1 MLLLAYLALGTSAM
15 IVPAKSNHLQTGW
28 RSFGAPFLCYNKFMS
43 KKITMP
49 SYLRVLLTIVFLI
62 PISVLFTWFIEYR
75 WRGADANAAWNFMT
89 TSPLVFSYNCVLVF
103 LMTSIIV
110 ALCWRTFFGTG
121 LTFALISIVTY
132 ISMEKYKVRQ
142 APLLPEDFQM
152 VGNVGEVAGFV
163 DAWGIVRLV
172 IGVGFILLGSGI
184 LEHYVRKFIGR
195 DTSGMP
201 LWQRWSLIPRVTLSL
216 LAMVALLL
224 TSEFAVHHGQQNNE
238 NIDWLDT
245 DFVAWG
251 QNENYAKNGFVI
263 GFFYNLGRLEMLPP
277 EDYSAEKIAS
287 IKATYEALKAADT
300 KRARI
305 DQTVDNIIVIL
316 DETFYDSELLTGLY
330 PHSGGDPLP
339 NLHEIFEDYSSGY
352 MYSPEYGGG
361 TANIEFEVFTGLSNY
376 WANSMQYINSVPKLP
391 NLDSVAK
398 WSLDSG
404 YNTTAIHGF
413 DGSVYK
419 RNIVYPKMGFEEFID
434 VYKIKYQEYENEVGK
449 MSDSAVYKE
458 VLDIIKSDDDKHM
471 VGVVTMQNHAPYD
484 SAQYTKL
491 DYKMTGYFK
500 NRELEH
506 SYQSIHYA
514 DEYLG
519 DFLEELDKL
528 EEKTVVLWFGDHA
541 AGIINAY
548 ITSGK
553 KNERDLAHLTPYFI
567 YTNFDLENKLFTEQE
582 VRKLNQAAKLDITTE
597 GVDLPTTTPNCLL
610 NTMYNL
616 LDVEKPTL
624 MYVLDEVCETSPI
637 LARPYFE
644 GTKPKNTE
652 ALKAYELI
660 NYDLL
665 SGERYWAEN

>member
-1 MLLLAYLALGTSAM
+1 M
-15 IVPAKSNHLQTGW
+15 TG
-28 RSFGAPFLCYNKFMS
+28 
-43 KKITMP
+43 
-49 SYLRVLLTIVFLI
+49 
-62 PISVLFTWFIEYR
+62 
-75 WRGADANAAWNFMT
+75 
-89 TSPLVFSYNCVLVF
+89 
-103 LMTSIIV
+103 IIV

-121 LTFALISIVTY
+121 LTFALISIITY

-172 IGVGFILLGSGI
+172 AGVGFILLGTGI

-195 DTSGMP
+195 DTTGMP
-201 LWQRWSLIPRVTLSL
+201 LWQRWSLIPRVTFSL

-238 NIDWLDT
+238 DVDWLDT
-245 DFVAWG
+245 EFIAWG
-251 QNENYAKNGFVI
+251 QNENYVKNGFVI
-263 GFFYNLGRLEMLPP
+263 GFFYNLGRLEMAMP

-300 KRARI
+300 KRAKI

-316 DETFYDSELLTGLY
+316 DETFYDPELLTYLY
-330 PHSGGDPLP
+330 PHSGGDPIP
-339 NLHEIFEDYSSGY
+339 NLHEVFEDYPSGY

-376 WANSMQYINSVPKLP
+376 WANSMQYINSVPKMP
-391 NLDSVAK
+391 SLDSVAK
-398 WSLDSG
+398 WSLDNG
-404 YNTTAIHGF
+404 YHTTAMHAF

-434 VYKIKYQEYENEVGK
+434 VYKIKHQEYENEVGK

-458 VLDIIKSDDDKHM
+458 ILDIIKGDDDKHM
-471 VGVVTMQNHAPYD
+471 IGIITMQNHAPYD

-491 DYKMTGYFK
+491 DYKITGYFK

-506 SYQSIHYA
+506 SYQSLHYA

-519 DFLEELDKL
+519 NFLKELDKL
-528 EEKTVVLWFGDHA
+528 DEKTVVLWFGDHA
-541 AGIINAY
+541 AGTINAY

-553 KNERDLAHLTPYFI
+553 KTERDLAHLTPYFI
-567 YTNFDLENKLFTEQE
+567 YTNFDVDNELFSEEE
-582 VRKLNQAAKLDITTE
+582 VKKLNQAAKLDITTE

-616 LDVEKPTL
+616 LDVEKPAL

-637 LARPYFE
+637 LAQSYLE
-644 GTKPKNTE
+644 NTTPKNTA